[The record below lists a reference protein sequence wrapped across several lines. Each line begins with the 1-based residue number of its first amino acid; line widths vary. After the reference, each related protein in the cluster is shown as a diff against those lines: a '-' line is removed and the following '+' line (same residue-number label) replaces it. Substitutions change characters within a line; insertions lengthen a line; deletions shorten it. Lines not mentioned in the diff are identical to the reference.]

1 MEDTTSLV
9 VFAIFI
15 ACSVLLLYITYE
27 PIKRWAWSDVKP
39 NKKTHCNGSFKKNT
53 CYKYITESRE
63 IVHAFN

>member
-9 VFAIFI
+9 IFAMFI
-15 ACSVLLLYITYE
+15 ACSVGLGYITYE
-27 PIKRWAWSDVKP
+27 PIKQWAWSDVKQ
-39 NKKTHCNGSFKKNT
+39 NKKTHGSGSLWKNT